1 MCSRGCATRRPINE
15 KIPAFTSPGRMFC
28 LAPPVIIL
36 LFLSLMLCPLSWSAE
51 PIVVS
56 VTVNGVSKGDFFVV
70 RDEKGG
76 FLVRREDYAALGVK
90 LPESA
95 GTVEME
101 KIHYVPLSSLAGFRV
116 EFDEKKLTLSI
127 HSPVE
132 SLSKTTVDLSSR
144 YASYRDV
151 QYPRENSFFLNYSLN
166 YSHSDYSYERSEGP
180 DEFTVVN
187 KLGARWGDFFF
198 ITDTQYAKNESTS
211 DFLRLMSYV
220 TYERP
225 QHLQW
230 ITLGDLFATS
240 GVLGSTLNMGGLGI
254 TKAYNMNP
262 YLVRQPTMNFS
273 GAAALP
279 SQVDIYVDGVLA
291 GRQNILPGQFEIRSL
306 NYYGGTRNVELV
318 VRDAFGV
325 EQRFQYSVYFTR
337 ALLKNDFH
345 EYAYH
350 AGWLRENYGTKSND
364 YSEPAFSA
372 FHRYGLSDRLTVGAA
387 AEAADD
393 IYNGSIETTFLVPLS
408 AGVVTVEVAGSSTP
422 SGRGWAGSLSHS
434 YQNGKF
440 GSSAVW
446 TKYSTDYA
454 TVGGRLSSF
463 NLDEAGSVDASYAT
477 DQWGSFSVGYAR
489 QNASDTGSR
498 KVASAHYTYNLTRT
512 LSVGVGISAVRT
524 DAADTDYQFSIELNY
539 RSPKGLN
546 ANATVQSTRDGSQER
561 VHLYKDQ
568 PVGEGWGGNVYVSRD
583 ERKSSETTS
592 IVNPRV
598 QYNGQYG
605 TYTWDS
611 YFQDSGSARQEIHNV
626 GVAGSVVYAG
636 GFVGLTRPV
645 NDSFSF
651 VTVDRLPGVPV
662 RVNNQEIGRTDAS
675 GVLVVPTLQSY
686 TINDI
691 DLAVKDIPMD
701 YRIFE
706 VNRKISPPIW
716 SGSCV
721 SLDAQKISA
730 VSGALFMRKD
740 GVKMP
745 LEYVEMSVRVGDR
758 NLSHPTGRGGQFY
771 VENILPEEARGSR
784 ADRHSCRAIAE
795 LRESGANRIK
805 PGRYPAVV
813 EVEGGKC
820 ETAITFPETDE
831 AITDIGEVECVFA
844 ATPAA
849 PEVGPVPPALSQA
862 PAGAPSAAETG
873 PGRAA
878 ADPRK

>member
-1 MCSRGCATRRPINE
+1 
-15 KIPAFTSPGRMFC
+15 
-28 LAPPVIIL
+28 
-36 LFLSLMLCPLSWSAE
+36 
-51 PIVVS
+51 
-56 VTVNGVSKGDFFVV
+56 
-70 RDEKGG
+70 
-76 FLVRREDYAALGVK
+76 
-90 LPESA
+90 
-95 GTVEME
+95 
-101 KIHYVPLSSLAGFRV
+101 
-116 EFDEKKLTLSI
+116 
-127 HSPVE
+127 
-132 SLSKTTVDLSSR
+132 
-144 YASYRDV
+144 
-151 QYPRENSFFLNYSLN
+151 
-166 YSHSDYSYERSEGP
+166 
-180 DEFTVVN
+180 
-187 KLGARWGDFFF
+187 
-198 ITDTQYAKNESTS
+198 
-211 DFLRLMSYV
+211 
-220 TYERP
+220 
-225 QHLQW
+225 
-230 ITLGDLFATS
+230 
-240 GVLGSTLNMGGLGI
+240 MG
-254 TKAYNMNP
+254 
-262 YLVRQPTMNFS
+262 
-273 GAAALP
+273 
-279 SQVDIYVDGVLA
+279 
-291 GRQNILPGQFEIRSL
+291 
-306 NYYGGTRNVELV
+306 
-318 VRDAFGV
+318 
-325 EQRFQYSVYFTR
+325 
-337 ALLKNDFH
+337 
-345 EYAYH
+345 
-350 AGWLRENYGTKSND
+350 
-364 YSEPAFSA
+364 
-372 FHRYGLSDRLTVGAA
+372 
-387 AEAADD
+387 
-393 IYNGSIETTFLVPLS
+393 
-408 AGVVTVEVAGSSTP
+408 
-422 SGRGWAGSLSHS
+422 
-434 YQNGKF
+434 
-440 GSSAVW
+440 
-446 TKYSTDYA
+446 
-454 TVGGRLSSF
+454 
-463 NLDEAGSVDASYAT
+463 
-477 DQWGSFSVGYAR
+477 
-489 QNASDTGSR
+489 
-498 KVASAHYTYNLTRT
+498 
-512 LSVGVGISAVRT
+512 VGVSAVRT

-546 ANATVQSTRDGSQER
+546 ANATVQSTRNGSQER

-701 YRIFE
+701 YRIFG